1 MQHSLNEIEEQLK
14 ETSKISNQ
22 YLNAKIKKTLAR
34 WTLVALAFTLCWHYI
49 PSIKWSLL
57 ILLPL
62 AFIGLWRPL
71 YTKYVL
77 SKQMDDIRD
86 TIDDINGE

>member
-34 WTLVALAFTLCWHYI
+34 WILVALAFTLCWHYI